1 MSSYVQ
7 ILIVNVGFHIV
18 ISIYLLIRIEG
29 KLYVLRDSIDELSK
43 NINVI
48 KTK

>member
-1 MSSYVQ
+1 MSSEIQ
-7 ILIVNVGFHIV
+7 TLIVNVGFHIV
-18 ISIYLLIRIEG
+18 ISIYLLIKIEG
-29 KLYVLRDSIDELSK
+29 KLQVLSDSIDELSK